1 VAINCAA
8 IPANLIEAELF
19 GYTPGAY
26 TSARS
31 EGAKGKLREAHGGTL
46 FLDEIGDMPLKLQA
60 VLLRVLESRRVTPL
74 GAARRKPSTCPSYA
88 PATDP

>member
-1 VAINCAA
+1 VQGETGTGKEVFAQAFHQSGPRRNGPFVAINCAA

-31 EGAKGKLREAHGGTL
+31 EGAKGKLREAHG
-46 FLDEIGDMPLKLQA
+46 E
-60 VLLRVLESRRVTPL
+60 
-74 GAARRKPSTCPSYA
+74 PSSWMKSATCP
-88 PATDP
+88 

>member
-31 EGAKGKLREAHGGTL
+31 EGAKGKLREAHG
-46 FLDEIGDMPLKLQA
+46 A
-60 VLLRVLESRRVTPL
+60 
-74 GAARRKPSTCPSYA
+74 PSSWMKSATCP
-88 PATDP
+88 